1 MEELDVFKR
10 VVVKASGQA
19 FAGTSGSGIDPTA
32 VGRIADEVIEAADIA
47 QVAVVVGGGNVLRG
61 SSSEEWQIDRVDA
74 DNVGMLGTAINALLL
89 RAAISSRGDRDVR
102 VMSAL
107 PMPSVAEPY
116 IRLRAARHLEKGRIV
131 IMACGIGQPFVTTD
145 YPSVQRAI
153 ELDADAL
160 LAAKNGVDGV
170 YSADPNTDPHAARF
184 DSLTFDE
191 VIRRELNVM
200 DMSAFLLAREHG
212 LPISV
217 FDIGAAGAM
226 AQVIRGEQVGT
237 LIS

>member
-1 MEELDVFKR
+1 VFER

-19 FAGTSGSGIDPTA
+19 FAGTSGSGVDPKA
-32 VGRIADEVIEAADIA
+32 VARIADEVIEAAGVA
-47 QVAVVVGGGNVLRG
+47 QVAIVVGGGNLLRG
-61 SSSEEWQIDRVDA
+61 SSSTEWQIDRVDA

-89 RAAISSRGDRDVR
+89 RAAITSRSDRDVR

-116 IRLRAARHLEKGRIV
+116 IRLRAARHLDRGRIV

-153 ELDADAL
+153 ELGADAL

-170 YSADPNTDPHAARF
+170 YSADPNDDPAARRF
-184 DSLTFDE
+184 DDLTFDE
-191 VIRRELNVM
+191 AIGRQLNVM
-200 DMSAFLLAREHG
+200 DMSAFLLARDHG

-226 AQVIRGEQVGT
+226 AAVLRGERVGT
-237 LIS
+237 LIN

>member
-1 MEELDVFKR
+1 MFTR

-19 FAGTSGSGIDPTA
+19 FAGTSGSGIDPKA
-32 VGRIADEVIEAADIA
+32 VGRIADEVIEAAEIA

-61 SSSEEWQIDRVDA
+61 SASEEWQIDRVDA

-153 ELDADAL
+153 ELGADAL

-217 FDIGAAGAM
+217 LDIGAAGAM

>member
-1 MEELDVFKR
+1 MGFHR

-19 FAGTSGSGIDPTA
+19 FAGPTGSGIDPDA
-32 VGRIADEVIEAADIA
+32 VGQFAGEVIAAAAVA

-61 SSSEEWQIDRVDA
+61 SASDDWQIDRVDA

-89 RAAISSRGDRDVR
+89 RAAITARSDRDVR

-116 IRLRAARHLEKGRIV
+116 IRLRAIRHLEKDRIV

-153 ELDADAL
+153 EIDADRL
-160 LAAKNGVDGV
+160 LAAKNGIDGV
-170 YSADPNTDPHAARF
+170 YDADPYSNSDAVRF
-184 DSLTFDE
+184 DTLSFDE
-191 VIRRELNVM
+191 AIRRELTVM
-200 DMSAFLLAREHG
+200 DPSAFLLARDHQ
-212 LPISV
+212 LPIVV
-217 FDIGAAGAM
+217 FDITAVGAM
-226 AQVIRGEQVGT
+226 AGILRGEKIGT
-237 LIS
+237 SIS